1 MAQERI
7 IMRKIKEVLRLHYE
21 AGLSQAN
28 IAKVNNISRYTVQ
41 QYIMRFTA
49 TGLSW
54 PLSEN
59 INDTVL
65 ESKLFP
71 ARVEKSNRPSL
82 DYGYLLKEIRRPDAT
97 LSVLWEE
104 YKQQNPEG

>member
-7 IMRKIKEVLRLHYE
+7 SMRKIKEVLRLHYE

-28 IAKVNNISRYTVQ
+28 IAKVNHISRCAVQ

-49 TGLSW
+49 AGLSW
-54 PLSEN
+54 PLSE
-59 INDTVL
+59 DTSDTAL

-71 ARVEKSNRPSL
+71 RKSDKSHRPAL
-82 DYGYLLKEIRRPDAT
+82 DYGYLL
-97 LSVLWEE
+97 
-104 YKQQNPEG
+104 PESCTHLTF

>member
-7 IMRKIKEVLRLHYE
+7 SMRKIKEVLRLHYE
-21 AGLSQAN
+21 ARLSQAN
-28 IAKVNNISRYTVQ
+28 IAKVSNISRYTVQ

-49 TGLSW
+49 AGLSW

-71 ARVEKSNRPSL
+71 ARLEKSNRPAL
-82 DYGYLLKEIRRPDAT
+82 DYGYI
-97 LSVLWEE
+97 VV
-104 YKQQNPEG
+104 PEKVTTY